1 MTATPNTTEATSADR
16 RRAVGVAV
24 IFPATLAAVFI
35 ACVALRPAPAASP
48 ESVWSDVASRL
59 DVDPTVV
66 GQGRLA
72 YRASCAAC
80 HGPDGDGVPRL
91 GKPLRNSEFV
101 QTRSDEGLLRYI
113 IAGRQPDDPANT
125 TGALMP
131 GRGTPPLSDE
141 RVRQVIVYLRAI
153 QEPDAQFASLDAW
166 MTAPTSG
173 GQSSGGAGA
182 VSHPGENLFV
192 ASCSACHGPSGEGL
206 EGLGLPLAG
215 SEFVASKSDEELLR
229 FIKTGRPIWD
239 AENKTGLDMPAKGG
253 NPALS
258 DEDLTTIIGYIRAIN
273 DPASADNGAS
283 DGSTPTDGSEGAIGA
298 GAISHPGKNIFVASC
313 SACHGPSGEGLEG
326 LGLPLAGSEFV
337 ASKSDEELLRF
348 IKTGRPIWDAEN
360 KTGLDMPAKGGNP
373 ALSDEDL
380 TTIIGYIRAL
390 NGENASQ

>member
-1 MTATPNTTEATSADR
+1 
-16 RRAVGVAV
+16 
-24 IFPATLAAVFI
+24 LACSV
-35 ACVALRPAPAASP
+35 PAPAASP

-258 DEDLTTIIGYIRAIN
+258 DEDLTTIIGYIRA
-273 DPASADNGAS
+273 
-283 DGSTPTDGSEGAIGA
+283 
-298 GAISHPGKNIFVASC
+298 
-313 SACHGPSGEGLEG
+313 
-326 LGLPLAGSEFV
+326 
-337 ASKSDEELLRF
+337 
-348 IKTGRPIWDAEN
+348 
-360 KTGLDMPAKGGNP
+360 
-373 ALSDEDL
+373 
-380 TTIIGYIRAL
+380 L